1 MGTSGGARGGAGAI
15 SKYSDAERICG
26 GRPRGRRRAA
36 TASALLALSL
46 AGAAAGCST
55 SIDTYMIDPA
65 HYSAYHCKEMVDK
78 LKELQTRQ
86 RDLRNLMDKASEG
99 GGGTIIGGMSYR
111 ADYGKAVG
119 EENVLRRTAADK
131 KCSLEGP
138 AFESDH
144 IIR

>member
-1 MGTSGGARGGAGAI
+1 MATSGGAGGGAGAI
-15 SKYSDAERICG
+15 AKYSDAERICG
-26 GRPRGRRRAA
+26 GRRRVRRGASA
-36 TASALLALSL
+36 ASALLALFL

-65 HYSAYHCKEMVDK
+65 HYSAYHCKELVDK

-86 RDLRNLMDKASEG
+86 RDLRNLMDKASDG

-138 AFESDH
+138 SFESDH